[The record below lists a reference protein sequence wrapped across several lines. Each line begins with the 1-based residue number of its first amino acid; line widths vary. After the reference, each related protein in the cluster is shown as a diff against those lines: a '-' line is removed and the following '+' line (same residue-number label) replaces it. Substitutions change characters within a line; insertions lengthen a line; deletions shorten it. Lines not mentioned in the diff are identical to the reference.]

1 MTMDRLLIS
10 ADSHVMEPLDLW
22 TRNMPDAMRARGPRI
37 EARGNAQ
44 CLMVEDTVVRKFDRL
59 GKSGA
64 DEADADALHAPES
77 GEPTKNFSMGAAD
90 PDRRLRDLDTDGVWG
105 EVIYPNLAF
114 FCCFM
119 IKSPETQ
126 VATARVYNDWIADR
140 FIGASERF
148 APVALLPVLDVE
160 AAVAEMERTARRG
173 FRAMMMPTHI
183 DVRPYNDP
191 AYERVWSAAEALR
204 MPLTFHAGT
213 GRSQTPAHG
222 AGGAIINYVVTVGAP
237 METVAYLCGA
247 GILERHPNL
256 RVVMVECGSGWLAWA
271 MHAMDDAYREH
282 HEWVR
287 PKLSLLPSEYFRRQG
302 AVTFQ
307 YDPVGLANIP
317 FTGERCLM
325 WGSDYPHP
333 EGTWPNSRKILDR
346 QMAGVPEATIRKI
359 VRDNAAELYRFTP
372 PDDLLRT
379 SDLA

>member
-1 MTMDRLLIS
+1 
-10 ADSHVMEPLDLW
+10 
-22 TRNMPDAMRARGPRI
+22 
-37 EARGNAQ
+37 
-44 CLMVEDTVVRKFDRL
+44 
-59 GKSGA
+59 
-64 DEADADALHAPES
+64 
-77 GEPTKNFSMGAAD
+77 
-90 PDRRLRDLDTDGVWG
+90 
-105 EVIYPNLAF
+105 
-114 FCCFM
+114 
-119 IKSPETQ
+119 
-126 VATARVYNDWIADR
+126 
-140 FIGASERF
+140 
-148 APVALLPVLDVE
+148 
-160 AAVAEMERTARRG
+160 
-173 FRAMMMPTHI
+173 MPTHI

-191 AYERVWSAAEALR
+191 AYEPVWSAAEALR

-222 AGGAIINYVVTVGAP
+222 AGGAVINYVVTVGAP

-287 PKLSLLPSEYFRRQG
+287 PKLKLLPSEYFRRQG

-346 QMAGVPEATIRKI
+346 QMAGVDEATIRKV

-372 PDDLLRT
+372 PDELAHAGDLV
-379 SDLA
+379 

>member
-1 MTMDRLLIS
+1 MDRLLIS

-22 TRNMPDAMRARGPRI
+22 TRHMPDAMRSRGPRM
-37 EARGNAQ
+37 EARGGAQ

-59 GKSGA
+59 GESGA
-64 DEADADALHAPES
+64 DESGADPLHAPES
-77 GEPTKNFSMGAAD
+77 GAPTKNFSMGASE
-90 PDRRLRDLDTDGVWG
+90 PDQRLHDLDTDGVWG

-119 IKSPETQ
+119 IKSPEVQ

-140 FIGASERF
+140 FIGTSERF

-191 AYERVWSAAEALR
+191 AYEPVWAAAEALR

-222 AGGAIINYVVTVGAP
+222 AGGAVINYVVTVGAP

-247 GILERHPNL
+247 GILERHPHL

-287 PKLSLLPSEYFRRQG
+287 PKLKLLPSEYFRRQG

-307 YDPVGLANIP
+307 YDPVGLANIQ

-346 QMAGVPEATIRKI
+346 QLSGIPEATIRKV
-359 VRDNAAELYRFTP
+359 VRDNAADLYRFTP
-372 PDDLLRT
+372 PDDLAY
-379 SDLA
+379 DGGLA